1 MVTGYINYEHGHA
14 TFDHQDFDSRVGKKP
29 YLFHGVR
36 DGYELGGED
45 VPRLDLAAAVDDA
58 ERACADLL
66 EDVVVVV
73 DAVGRL
79 DVHRLRD
86 VLGVDVEHELVVVL
100 DLALLAADL
109 LAGVGVDWKFGYTQY
124 F

>member
-1 MVTGYINYEHGHA
+1 MVDAWLHA
-14 TFDHQDFDSRVGKKP
+14 LITH
-29 YLFHGVR
+29 LFHGMC
-36 DGYELGGED
+36 DWDELGRED
-45 VPRLDLAAAVDDA
+45 VAGLDLPAAVDDA
-58 ERACADLL
+58 EGAGADLL

-109 LAGVGVDWKFGYTQY
+109 LAGVGVDWIFE
-124 F
+124 